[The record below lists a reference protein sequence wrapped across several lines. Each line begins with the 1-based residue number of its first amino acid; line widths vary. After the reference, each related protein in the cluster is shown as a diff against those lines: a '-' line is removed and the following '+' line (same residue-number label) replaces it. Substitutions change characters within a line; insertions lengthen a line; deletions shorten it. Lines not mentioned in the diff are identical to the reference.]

1 MLEKIGLPAK
11 PSMRGGS
18 WVVDASHCQ
27 GCSSQFTFIN
37 RKHHCRRCGGLFCNS
52 CTQQRMVLRLQGDS
66 PVRICNPCK
75 NLEEAARFELRHGH
89 KSRAVKGTSKQSLK
103 HEDEILSQI
112 IGASGK
118 QESGDITTSDLLR
131 AASTA
136 SSSSLNEESAVH
148 GREGD
153 RDTLIDV
160 ESCSPEELRQQ
171 AVEEKKKYKILK
183 GEGKSDEALQ
193 TFKRA
198 KELERQAGALEIAIR
213 KNRRMASKAST
224 LSSVP
229 SNQKIDNSEEPTSK
243 KNLPQRKGKE
253 EKDDLAAELRDLGWS
268 DADLHDAD
276 NKPVKLSVEGELS
289 NLLGEISQS
298 SSSNKKTGGVDKS
311 QVVALKK
318 KALQL
323 KREGK
328 LAEAKEELKRA
339 KILEKQLEEQELLGD
354 SEESDDEL
362 SALIRNMDDDK
373 HDDFLLNH
381 HPVPNIN
388 FDQFG
393 IPSDDLVI
401 DNNFDVTDDD
411 MNDPELAN
419 ALRSF
424 GWTEEDD
431 DQAIDDDGQPNLFD
445 QEALRGKILTLKREA
460 LSQKRAGNVAEA
472 MTLLK
477 KAKLLEKDLETVQ
490 SDTQA
495 SQENI
500 PKSSVSRVYGESVAE
515 IADEENI
522 AKLPPKSKIAI
533 QKELLAIKKKA
544 LALRREGRTNE
555 ADEELQK
562 GKLLEQQLE
571 EMENG
576 PKRPVPKVAQKNVS
590 NLKPDNIH
598 MGDPGTL
605 DLGDV
610 GEEAE
615 VTEQDMH
622 DPALMSVLKNLG
634 WNEEDTDPV
643 SMTNRTAHDSTPSVI
658 SRKPTRSKTEIQR
671 ELLALKRKALG
682 LRRQGKTEEAEEEL
696 EKAKDLERQLA
707 EMEASSIAKFT
718 EVQSQD
724 LGTLIP
730 KVKPDFIHKADGD
743 LSSLM
748 SRIVKDEENYLKR
761 EVTKNP
767 SPSSSLSVPEI
778 TGTELESFGKP
789 GHVTEEGSSSS
800 VSAFSQS
807 EDINPF
813 RHSSIDVS
821 QSREK
826 ADREHSRDPNFSP
839 PAASVQPTTQVIAKE
854 SNINDNVIAGKL
866 VTPEQNSTLGINA
879 QRDEVLAR
887 KRKAVAL
894 KREGKLAEAR
904 EELKQAKLLEKNLEE
919 ANQQTV
925 VETTAEVASTSNS
938 PPVIR
943 ESKTNQQAQKPLS
956 GRDRFKL
963 QQESLA
969 HKRKALKLRREGKIE
984 ESEAEFE
991 LAKALESQ
999 LEDFDTQGS
1008 NTNTAGKVEGMNDVG
1023 VEDLL
1028 DPQLMSALKSIG
1040 WEDSD
1045 IGAHQPTGAQPSKK
1059 LEQPPTVGKGGKP
1072 QGERAHLE
1080 DMIKAEKV
1088 RALNLKREGK
1098 QGEALQALRSAKL
1111 LEKKLGSLT

>member
-1 MLEKIGLPAK
+1 
-11 PSMRGGS
+11 
-18 WVVDASHCQ
+18 
-27 GCSSQFTFIN
+27 
-37 RKHHCRRCGGLFCNS
+37 
-52 CTQQRMVLRLQGDS
+52 MVLRLQGDS

-103 HEDEILSQI
+103 HEDEILNQI
-112 IGASGK
+112 LGTSGK
-118 QESGDITTSDLLR
+118 QEPGDITTSDLLR

-136 SSSSLNEESAVH
+136 SSSLNEESAAH

-153 RDTLIDV
+153 RDTLVDV

-213 KNRRMASKAST
+213 KNRRLASKST
-224 LSSVP
+224 SLSSVA
-229 SNQKIDNSEEPTSK
+229 SNQKIDNSEESTSK

-298 SSSNKKTGGVDKS
+298 SSSNRKTGGVDKS

-381 HPVPNIN
+381 PPVPNIN

-393 IPSDDLVI
+393 ILSDDLVI

-424 GWTEEDD
+424 GWTEEED
-431 DQAIDDDGQPNLFD
+431 DQAIDDVGQPNLFD

-460 LSQKRAGNVAEA
+460 LSQKRVGNVAEA

-495 SQENI
+495 SQENV

-522 AKLPPKSKIAI
+522 AKLPRKSKIAI

-576 PKRPVPKVAQKNVS
+576 PKRPVPKVAQKNAS

-643 SMTNRTAHDSTPSVI
+643 SMTNRTAHDSTPPVI
-658 SRKPTRSKTEIQR
+658 SRKPRSKTEIQR

-707 EMEASSIAKFT
+707 EMEASSIAKST

-761 EVTKNP
+761 EDTKNP

-778 TGTELESFGKP
+778 TGTEWESFGKP
-789 GHVTEEGSSSS
+789 GHVTEEGSSNS

-807 EDINPF
+807 EGINPF

-821 QSREK
+821 HSREK
-826 ADREHSRDPNFSP
+826 ADRECSRDPKFSP
-839 PAASVQPTTQVIAKE
+839 PTASVQPTTQVIAKE
-854 SNINDNVIAGKL
+854 SNNDDNVIAHKL
-866 VTPEQNSTLGINA
+866 VTPEQKTLGINA
-879 QRDEVLAR
+879 QRDEILAR

-904 EELKQAKLLEKNLEE
+904 EELKQAKLLEKSLEE

-1008 NTNTAGKVEGMNDVG
+1008 NTNTVGKVEGMNDVG

-1040 WEDSD
+1040 WDDSD
-1045 IGAHQPTGAQPSKK
+1045 MGAHQPTGAQPSKK
-1059 LEQPPTVGKGGKP
+1059 LELPPTVSKGGKP
-1072 QGERAHLE
+1072 QGERTHLE

-1098 QGEALQALRSAKL
+1098 QGEALEALRSAKL